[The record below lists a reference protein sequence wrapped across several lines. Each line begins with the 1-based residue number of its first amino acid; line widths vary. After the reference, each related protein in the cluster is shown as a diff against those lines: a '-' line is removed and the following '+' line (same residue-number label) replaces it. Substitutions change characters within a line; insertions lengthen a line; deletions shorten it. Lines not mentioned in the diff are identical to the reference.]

1 MRKHHN
7 KLFYGQYTHK
17 TTFNFPWAHKLYP
30 TTDENLINFIKHKGQ
45 VYGRFSASIVSIAKF
60 ILENRGKVKFRV
72 QKKCISLFGV
82 YEAKSFY
89 GCCYILD

>member
-7 KLFYGQYTHK
+7 KLFYGKYTHK

-45 VYGRFSASIVSIAKF
+45 VYGKFSASIVSIADF
-60 ILENRGKVKFRV
+60 ILNNRDKVNLEYRKNTPHFILM
-72 QKKCISLFGV
+72 QKLQNC
-82 YEAKSFY
+82 
-89 GCCYILD
+89 